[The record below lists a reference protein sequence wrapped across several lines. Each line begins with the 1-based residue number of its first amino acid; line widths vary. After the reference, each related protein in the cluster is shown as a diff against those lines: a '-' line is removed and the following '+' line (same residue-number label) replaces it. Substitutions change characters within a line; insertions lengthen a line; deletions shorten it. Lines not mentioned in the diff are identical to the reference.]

1 MSIMCVHVI
10 VLQFGMARQGRRDRE
25 DKVGVGLLSFTDT
38 DDKLQ
43 LTVSVFIKHYF
54 VIGKD

>member
-1 MSIMCVHVI
+1 MCVHVI

-38 DDKLQ
+38 DDKPQ
-43 LTVSVFIKHYF
+43 LTVSVFIKRYF